1 MNTLLKILFSLGF
14 GLLFGNAVLAATPDE
29 IIQPIQKR
37 WAEIKYQIPEKQ
49 QAEQYQALAQESRKL
64 VEANPGVAEIL
75 IWDGIVISSEAG
87 ARSGLGALSLAKD
100 ASQLL
105 DFTVVTSDPNEPLV
119 LTCVID
125 GQPVSRAFDLSSAGV
140 AAVREP
146 GNVVQVPDE
155 PRSRPAAPTRR
166 PTPASPPASRR
177 ARSPACRSPSRTSR
191 PWPGCAPPSAR
202 PSTLITCPMPMPK
215 SCAACARPGR
225 S

>member
-100 ASQLL
+100 ARQRLDDALKLNDKALAGSAYTSLATLYAKVPGWPIGFGDKDKAEAYFKKSLAINPDGIDPHFFYGEYLL
-105 DFTVVTSDPNEPLV
+105 DRGRHAE
-119 LTCVID
+119 
-125 GQPVSRAFDLSSAGV
+125 A
-140 AAVREP
+140 REHLE
-146 GNVVQVPDE
+146 N
-155 PRSRPAAPTRR
+155 ALKAP
-166 PTPASPPASRR
+166 
-177 ARSPACRSPSRTSR
+177 ARS
-191 PWPGCAPPSAR
+191 
-202 PSTLITCPMPMPK
+202 
-215 SCAACARPGR
+215 GR
-225 S
+225 ELADNGRRKEVQALLEKLNKETK

>member
-14 GLLFGNAVLAATPDE
+14 GLLFGNAVLTATPDE

-100 ASQLL
+100 ARQRLDDALKLNDKALAGSAYTSLATLYAKVPGWPIGFGDKDKAEAYFKKSLAINPDGIDPHFFYGEYLL
-105 DFTVVTSDPNEPLV
+105 DRGRHAE
-119 LTCVID
+119 
-125 GQPVSRAFDLSSAGV
+125 A
-140 AAVREP
+140 REHLE
-146 GNVVQVPDE
+146 N
-155 PRSRPAAPTRR
+155 ALKAP
-166 PTPASPPASRR
+166 
-177 ARSPACRSPSRTSR
+177 ARS
-191 PWPGCAPPSAR
+191 
-202 PSTLITCPMPMPK
+202 
-215 SCAACARPGR
+215 GR
-225 S
+225 ELADNGRRKEVQALLEKLNKETK

>member
-64 VEANPGVAEIL
+64 VEANPGIAEIL

-100 ASQLL
+100 ARQRLDDALKLNDKALAGSAYTSLATLYAKVPGWPIGFGDKDKAEAYFKKSLAINPDGIDPHFFYGEYLL
-105 DFTVVTSDPNEPLV
+105 DRGRHTE
-119 LTCVID
+119 
-125 GQPVSRAFDLSSAGV
+125 A
-140 AAVREP
+140 REHLE
-146 GNVVQVPDE
+146 N
-155 PRSRPAAPTRR
+155 ALKAP
-166 PTPASPPASRR
+166 
-177 ARSPACRSPSRTSR
+177 ARS
-191 PWPGCAPPSAR
+191 
-202 PSTLITCPMPMPK
+202 
-215 SCAACARPGR
+215 GR
-225 S
+225 ELADNGRRKEVQALLEKLNKETK

>member
-64 VEANPGVAEIL
+64 VEANPGIAEIL

-100 ASQLL
+100 ARQRLDDALKLNDKALAGSAYTSLATLYAKVPGWPIGFGDKDKAEAYFKKSLSINPDGIDPHFFYGEYLL
-105 DFTVVTSDPNEPLV
+105 DRGRHAE
-119 LTCVID
+119 
-125 GQPVSRAFDLSSAGV
+125 A
-140 AAVREP
+140 REHLE
-146 GNVVQVPDE
+146 N
-155 PRSRPAAPTRR
+155 ALKAP
-166 PTPASPPASRR
+166 
-177 ARSPACRSPSRTSR
+177 ARS
-191 PWPGCAPPSAR
+191 
-202 PSTLITCPMPMPK
+202 
-215 SCAACARPGR
+215 GR
-225 S
+225 ELADNGRRKEVQALLEKLNKETK

>member
-64 VEANPGVAEIL
+64 VEANPGIAEIL

-100 ASQLL
+100 ARQRLDDALKLNDKALAGSAYTSLATLYAKVPGWPIGFGDKDKAEAYFKKSLAINPDGIDPHFFYGEYLL
-105 DFTVVTSDPNEPLV
+105 DRGRHAE
-119 LTCVID
+119 
-125 GQPVSRAFDLSSAGV
+125 A
-140 AAVREP
+140 REHLE
-146 GNVVQVPDE
+146 N
-155 PRSRPAAPTRR
+155 ALKAP
-166 PTPASPPASRR
+166 
-177 ARSPACRSPSRTSR
+177 ARSGRELADNGRRKEVQ
-191 PWPGCAPPSAR
+191 ALLEKLNKEAR
-202 PSTLITCPMPMPK
+202 
-215 SCAACARPGR
+215 
-225 S
+225 

>member
-64 VEANPGVAEIL
+64 VEANPGIAEIL

-100 ASQLL
+100 ARQRLDDALKLNDKALAGSAYTSLATLYAKVPGWPIGFGDKDKAEAYFKKSLAINPDGIDPHFFYGEYLL
-105 DFTVVTSDPNEPLV
+105 DRGRHAE
-119 LTCVID
+119 
-125 GQPVSRAFDLSSAGV
+125 A
-140 AAVREP
+140 REHLE
-146 GNVVQVPDE
+146 N
-155 PRSRPAAPTRR
+155 ALKAP
-166 PTPASPPASRR
+166 
-177 ARSPACRSPSRTSR
+177 ARS
-191 PWPGCAPPSAR
+191 
-202 PSTLITCPMPMPK
+202 
-215 SCAACARPGR
+215 GR
-225 S
+225 ELADNGRRKEVQALLEKLNKETK

>member
-64 VEANPGVAEIL
+64 VEANPGIAEIL

-100 ASQLL
+100 ARQRLDDALKLNDKALAGSAYTSLATLYAKVPGWPIGFGDTDKAEAYFKKSLAINPDGIDPHFFYGEYLL
-105 DFTVVTSDPNEPLV
+105 DRGRHAE
-119 LTCVID
+119 
-125 GQPVSRAFDLSSAGV
+125 A
-140 AAVREP
+140 REHLE
-146 GNVVQVPDE
+146 N
-155 PRSRPAAPTRR
+155 ALKAP
-166 PTPASPPASRR
+166 
-177 ARSPACRSPSRTSR
+177 ARS
-191 PWPGCAPPSAR
+191 
-202 PSTLITCPMPMPK
+202 
-215 SCAACARPGR
+215 GR
-225 S
+225 ELADNGRRKEVQALLEKLNKETK

>member
-100 ASQLL
+100 AHQRLDDALKLNDKALAGSAYTSLATLYAKVPGWPIGFGDKDKAEAYFKKSLSINPDGIDPHFFYGEYLL
-105 DFTVVTSDPNEPLV
+105 DRGRHAE
-119 LTCVID
+119 
-125 GQPVSRAFDLSSAGV
+125 A
-140 AAVREP
+140 REHLE
-146 GNVVQVPDE
+146 N
-155 PRSRPAAPTRR
+155 ALKAP
-166 PTPASPPASRR
+166 
-177 ARSPACRSPSRTSR
+177 ARS
-191 PWPGCAPPSAR
+191 
-202 PSTLITCPMPMPK
+202 
-215 SCAACARPGR
+215 GR
-225 S
+225 ELADNGRRKEVQALLEKLNKETK

>member
-64 VEANPGVAEIL
+64 VEANPGVAEIQ

-100 ASQLL
+100 ARQRLDDALKLNDKALAGSAYTSLATLYAKVPGWPIGFGDKDKAEAYFKKSLAINPDGIDPHFFYGEYLL
-105 DFTVVTSDPNEPLV
+105 DRGRHAE
-119 LTCVID
+119 
-125 GQPVSRAFDLSSAGV
+125 A
-140 AAVREP
+140 REHLE
-146 GNVVQVPDE
+146 N
-155 PRSRPAAPTRR
+155 ALKAP
-166 PTPASPPASRR
+166 
-177 ARSPACRSPSRTSR
+177 ARS
-191 PWPGCAPPSAR
+191 
-202 PSTLITCPMPMPK
+202 
-215 SCAACARPGR
+215 GR
-225 S
+225 ELADNGRRKEVQALLEKLNKETK

>member
-100 ASQLL
+100 ARQRLDDALKLNDKALAGSAYTSLATLYAKVPGWPIGFGDKDKAEAYFKKSLSINPDGIDPHFFYGEYLL
-105 DFTVVTSDPNEPLV
+105 DRGRHAE
-119 LTCVID
+119 
-125 GQPVSRAFDLSSAGV
+125 A
-140 AAVREP
+140 REHLE
-146 GNVVQVPDE
+146 N
-155 PRSRPAAPTRR
+155 ALKAP
-166 PTPASPPASRR
+166 
-177 ARSPACRSPSRTSR
+177 ARS
-191 PWPGCAPPSAR
+191 
-202 PSTLITCPMPMPK
+202 
-215 SCAACARPGR
+215 GR
-225 S
+225 ELADNGRRKEVQALLEKLNKETK

>member
-100 ASQLL
+100 ARQRLDDALKLNDKALAGSAYTSLATLYAKVPGWPIGFGDKDKAEAYFKKSLAINPDGIDPHFFYGEYLL
-105 DFTVVTSDPNEPLV
+105 DRGRHTE
-119 LTCVID
+119 
-125 GQPVSRAFDLSSAGV
+125 A
-140 AAVREP
+140 REHLE
-146 GNVVQVPDE
+146 N
-155 PRSRPAAPTRR
+155 ALKAP
-166 PTPASPPASRR
+166 
-177 ARSPACRSPSRTSR
+177 ARS
-191 PWPGCAPPSAR
+191 
-202 PSTLITCPMPMPK
+202 
-215 SCAACARPGR
+215 GR
-225 S
+225 ELADNGRRKEVQALLEKLNKETK